1 MKKGFTL
8 VELLAVI
15 IILAIILAIAIPGIS
30 NIVSTLR
37 KAAFESDAK
46 LIIKGISYL
55 QLNNENYNV
64 SSINETNLKDLTG
77 VGADNYNT
85 LSVSKVNGEIK
96 VIIVGKNKWDDLVAY
111 GTSDDIKVVDSSDFT
126 GFADNSGASE
136 PELANNMIPI
146 MYYNGNWVKADK
158 DNLVDTYSWYD
169 YTTKKWANAVTVK
182 SSTLETYKN
191 GEIGTTI
198 VDEEDILTYLVWIP
212 RYKYAIPADTEERS
226 INIAFENSLT
236 SKSSGTAIDTNYRT
250 HPAFTFGEKELNG
263 FWVGKFETT
272 GTTNVITV
280 KPNLESLRGQT
291 VSTLYTAI
299 GNMKSGGNLY
309 SFSSNEVDTHMMKND
324 EWGAVAYLSKS
335 VYGLNSEIYK
345 NNSSSYYTGRS
356 GGNVGGSQIKPN
368 GTNEYIGTGFYTY
381 DGKCATTT
389 AIVSDKDPNNKPL
402 DPNCTVVGNT
412 ISDKSL
418 AYNAS
423 TTGNIYG
430 IYDMSGGLWEYVMG
444 NYNNYS
450 GYSSGV
456 NSGFNGPNGG
466 DGSTVTG
473 GLDFP
478 TEQYYNKYTTS
489 VETTACNGGICYGH
503 ALSETSGWYGDYATM
518 VSANY
523 PWFIRGGAYYY
534 TANAGAFGFDD
545 GHGYAVSNLSAR
557 VVVALRL

>member
-1 MKKGFTL
+1 
-8 VELLAVI
+8 
-15 IILAIILAIAIPGIS
+15 
-30 NIVSTLR
+30 
-37 KAAFESDAK
+37 
-46 LIIKGISYL
+46 
-55 QLNNENYNV
+55 
-64 SSINETNLKDLTG
+64 LT
-77 VGADNYNT
+77 
-85 LSVSKVNGEIK
+85 
-96 VIIVGKNKWDDLVAY
+96 
-111 GTSDDIKVVDSSDFT
+111 
-126 GFADNSGASE
+126 
-136 PELANNMIPI
+136 P
-146 MYYNGNWVKADK
+146 
-158 DNLVDTYSWYD
+158 
-169 YTTKKWANAVTVK
+169 
-182 SSTLETYKN
+182 
-191 GEIGTTI
+191 
-198 VDEEDILTYLVWIP
+198 
-212 RYKYAIPADTEERS
+212 
-226 INIAFENSLT
+226 
-236 SKSSGTAIDTNYRT
+236 KSSGTAIDTDYRT
-250 HPAFTFGEKELNG
+250 HPAFAFGNKKLNG

-272 GTTNVITV
+272 GTIGTTNVITV
-280 KPNLESLRGQT
+280 KPNLESLGSQT

-450 GYSSGV
+450 GYSSTY
-456 NSGFNGPNGG
+456 NSGFNGPNGY
-466 DGSTVTG
+466 DGTTVTA
-473 GLDFP
+473 GLSFP
-478 TEQYYNKYTTS
+478 SSQYYNLYTTPNVS
-489 VETTACNGGICYGH
+489 TACNGGICYGH
-503 ALSETSGWYGDYATM
+503 ALSETSGWYGDYAGM
-518 VSANY
+518 VNANY
-523 PWFIRGGAYYY
+523 PWFVRGGHCIGTASVGAFNFNYGSGGAY
-534 TANAGAFGFDD
+534 GS
-545 GHGYAVSNLSAR
+545 VR
-557 VVVALRL
+557 VVVALTN